1 MSRVS
6 TSNNRRSNVRSKRTS
21 RRKSK
26 NVTARN
32 RLVMWRR
39 RALNNASAME
49 RLRNL
54 ERERDGIVQERD
66 RLRIQLTNSKRE
78 LVREDRNYR
87 NLLARANKQ
96 KNAVTKLARD
106 RWREKE
112 RELKEKYEQRLAEM
126 EMERERQEEERLEAE
141 ARVAELEDKVEE
153 LQGDL
158 DNMYDSYY

>member
-1 MSRVS
+1 
-6 TSNNRRSNVRSKRTS
+6 
-21 RRKSK
+21 
-26 NVTARN
+26 
-32 RLVMWRR
+32 MWRR
-39 RALNNASAME
+39 RALNNASASE

-66 RLRIQLTNSKRE
+66 RLRVQLTNSERE

-96 KNAVTKLARD
+96 RNTVSKIARD

-112 RELKEKYEQRLAEM
+112 RELREQYEQRIAEM
-126 EMERERQEEERLEAE
+126 EVERERQEEGRLEAE